1 LKHEQ
6 EIMAL
11 IPARSGSK
19 GIKDKNI
26 LRIADK
32 TVMDYTVEAGLAA
45 KMIDRVIVS
54 TDSQRYRDIALAAG
68 AEAPFLR
75 PGELAMDNTPSI
87 QVIIHALEWLA
98 DNENYR
104 PEILVLLQP
113 TTPLRNAQHIDEAIN
128 QMLDSGAD
136 SVVSLVESQKCL
148 YRLCELDENG
158 KVKILEHTNYARR
171 QEAPMVY
178 RENGAIY
185 ASYVSRILSQG
196 KLLGESI
203 AGYVMSEKDSI
214 DLDTEL
220 DLKLL
225 EILLSERQQ
234 KLGKHGNKY

>member
-1 LKHEQ
+1 
-6 EIMAL
+6 L

-32 TVMDYTVEAGLAA
+32 TVLDYTIEAGLSA

-54 TDSQRYRDIALAAG
+54 TDSSIYLDIALAAG
-68 AEAPFLR
+68 AEVPFLR
-75 PGELAMDNTPSI
+75 PVELAMDSTPSI
-87 QVIIHALEWLA
+87 HVIIHALEWLA
-98 DNENYR
+98 NNENYR
-104 PEILVLLQP
+104 PDILVLLQP
-113 TTPLRNAQHIDEAIN
+113 TAPLRNAQHIDEAIN

-136 SVVSLVESQKCL
+136 SVLSLVESQKCL
-148 YRLCELDENG
+148 YRLCELDENS
-158 KVKILEHTNYARR
+158 KVRILEHTNYARR
-171 QEAPMVY
+171 QEVPMVY

-185 ASYVSRILSQG
+185 ASYASRILNHG

-203 AGYVMSEKDSI
+203 AGYLMSERDSI

-220 DLKLL
+220 DLRLL

-234 KLGKHGNKY
+234 KPGKHGNKY

>member
-1 LKHEQ
+1 MEHKQ

-26 LRIADK
+26 LRIGGK
-32 TVMDYTVEAGLAA
+32 TVLDYTIEAGLSA

-54 TDSQRYRDIALAAG
+54 TDSQIYMDIALAAG

-75 PGELAMDNTPSI
+75 PVELAMDSTPSI
-87 QVIIHALEWLA
+87 QVIMHALEWLA
-98 DNENYR
+98 NNENYR
-104 PEILVLLQP
+104 PDILVLLQP

-128 QMLDSGAD
+128 LMLDSGAD
-136 SVVSLVESQKCL
+136 SVVSLVGSQKCL
-148 YRLCELDENG
+148 YRLCELDENR
-158 KVKILEHTNYARR
+158 KVRILEHTNYARR

-185 ASYVSRILSQG
+185 ASYASRILNQG

-203 AGYVMSEKDSI
+203 AGYVMSERDSI

-220 DLKLL
+220 DIKLL
-225 EILLSERQQ
+225 EILLMERQQ
-234 KLGKHGNKY
+234 KPGKHGNKY